1 MLTKEIVFFVYCW
14 AYKRGGGRGDSMFA
28 AWLNSLFSVDCF
40 AVDYVTLQMAVWTT
54 EPKTKKLLIPDQLL
68 FWKKLKRWDLTFSSS
83 FHSRVMKH
91 CVEISSNY
99 SLLEVAFIPNR
110 SFGTFGGLHGEFW
123 SSYGRK
129 SSLKHPW
136 GNQSILI
143 YRQMNQK
150 GTIRYSIIHRTRN
163 AAESYDRSQIT
174 SVT

>member
-1 MLTKEIVFFVYCW
+1 
-14 AYKRGGGRGDSMFA
+14 
-28 AWLNSLFSVDCF
+28 
-40 AVDYVTLQMAVWTT
+40 
-54 EPKTKKLLIPDQLL
+54 
-68 FWKKLKRWDLTFSSS
+68 
-83 FHSRVMKH
+83 MKH
-91 CVEISSNY
+91 CVEISSNS

-123 SSYGRK
+123 SSFGRK